1 MVPAL
6 QNALDEAR
14 ETVQLVLSNDQ
25 PVTWENFV
33 LPLQIVD
40 DQISK
45 VWSVIGHLNA
55 VKNSEPLRSSFNVAL
70 QLLTEYQTE
79 ISHNEKLYEG
89 YVSLAESESFGR
101 LSSVRQRVVNR
112 ALRDFK
118 LSGVNLPLEQKA
130 KLKQISSELSSLSSK
145 FQDNLL
151 DATHG
156 WYHNVLEESA
166 LEGLPEH
173 AKLAAMEAAKAKS
186 LEGWVIT
193 LDYPSYIA
201 VMTYSENR
209 GLREELYRAYV
220 TRASDQGPNAGEF
233 DNSAIIRRILGL
245 RSEEA
250 KILGFDA
257 FSSLSLATKM
267 ARSTKEVLDF
277 LRDLAARSRASALLE
292 LEELKVFAHESLGLE
307 RVEPWDIA
315 YVSERFRQK
324 LFAIS
329 EEEIR
334 QYFPVPSVLKGL
346 FSVLD
351 RVFGV
356 TVKIREQ
363 VDVWDSQVAFYDVLD
378 STGELLGSFYMDLYA
393 RPSKRGGAWMDEYQS
408 RMVSDGGTP
417 QLPVAFIVC
426 NFAPPTS
433 SHPSLLRHDEV
444 QTLFHEFG
452 HGLHHMLTKVNEPA
466 LSGIHG
472 VEWDAVELPSQLME
486 NFCWHPEVVRLI
498 SSHYQTGQSLP
509 AELLGQMI
517 SAKNFQSAMQMVRQ
531 LEFSL
536 FDFLIHMECGS
547 SEARDFTEIL
557 EEVRE
562 EVSVLKPPAYNRFPQ
577 SFGHIFSGGYAAGY
591 YSYKWAEVLSADA
604 FSRFEEQ
611 GTIVREV
618 GEDFKKVFLERGG
631 SQDAMDL
638 FLEFRGRLPSVEPL
652 LRHSGL
658 LN

>member
-6 QNALDEAR
+6 QEAIGTAR
-14 ETVQLVLSNDQ
+14 EVVQRVLSNDSS
-25 PVTWENFV
+25 VTWQGLV
-33 LPLQIVD
+33 VPLQLAD

-45 VWSVIGHLNA
+45 IWSVIGHLNA
-55 VKNSEPLRSSFNVAL
+55 VKNSESLRASFNVAL

-79 ISHNEKLYEG
+79 ISHNEKLYDA
-89 YVSLAESESFGR
+89 YVSLAQSESFGR
-101 LSSVRQRVVNR
+101 LPLVQQRVVHH
-112 ALRDFK
+112 ALRDFR
-118 LSGVNLPLEQKA
+118 LAGVNLPAEQKA
-130 KLKQISSELSSLSSK
+130 RLKEISHELSSLSSK

-151 DATHG
+151 DATHV
-156 WYHNVLEESA
+156 WSRNVLKESE
-166 LEGLPEH
+166 LKGLPDH
-173 AKLAAMEAAKAKS
+173 AQLAAMEAAKARN
-186 LEGWVIT
+186 LEGWILT

-201 VMTYSENR
+201 VMTYAENR
-209 GLREELYRAYV
+209 ALREELYRAYV

-233 DNSAIIRRILGL
+233 DNTGIIQRILEL

-250 KILGFDA
+250 NILGFDA
-257 FSSLSLATKM
+257 FSALSLATKM
-267 ARSTKEVLDF
+267 ARSTDEVLNF
-277 LRDLAARSRASALLE
+277 IRDLTQRSRGPAFQE
-292 LEELKVFAHESLGLE
+292 LEELRGFAREELDLE
-307 RVEPWDIA
+307 QLEPWDIA
-315 YVSERFRQK
+315 YASERFRQK

-329 EEEIR
+329 EEEVR
-334 QYFPVPSVLKGL
+334 QYFPAPSVIKGL
-346 FSVLD
+346 FLVLD
-351 RVFGV
+351 QVFGINV
-356 TVKIREQ
+356 RMRDQ
-363 VDVWDSQVAFYDVLD
+363 VDVWDSQVAFYDVFD
-378 STGELLGSFYMDLYA
+378 DAGELLGSFYLDLYA

-408 RMVSDGGTP
+408 RMILDGHTP
-417 QLPVAFIVC
+417 QRPVAFIIC

-486 NFCWHPEVVRLI
+486 NFCWHPEVVRMI
-498 SSHYQTGQSLP
+498 SRHYLTGYSLP
-509 AELLGQMI
+509 SELLEQMI
-517 SAKNFQSAMQMVRQ
+517 SAKNFQSAMQMIRQ

-536 FDFLIHMECGS
+536 FDFLIHMECGHS
-547 SEARDFTEIL
+547 DAKDFTRIL
-557 EEVRE
+557 ERVRD

-604 FSRFEEQ
+604 FSKFEER
-611 GTIVREV
+611 GTLVREI
-618 GEDFKKVFLERGG
+618 GEEFKKVFLERGG

-638 FLEFRGRLPSVEPL
+638 FIEFRGRVPSVEPL

>member
-6 QNALDEAR
+6 QNALDAAR

-25 PVTWENFV
+25 PMTWENFV
-33 LPLQIVD
+33 VPLQIVD

-79 ISHNEKLYEG
+79 MSHNEKLYEG
-89 YVSLAESESFGR
+89 YVSLAESESFER

-118 LSGVNLPLEQKA
+118 LSGVNLPFEQKA
-130 KLKQISSELSSLSSK
+130 KLKQISHELSSLSSK

-156 WYHNVLEESA
+156 WYHNVLKESE
-166 LEGLPEH
+166 LKGLPEH
-173 AKLAAMEAAKAKS
+173 AKLAAMEAAKAKG
-186 LEGWVIT
+186 LEGWVLT
-193 LDYPSYIA
+193 LDFPSYIA

-233 DNSAIIRRILGL
+233 DNSSIIRRILEL

-267 ARSTKEVLDF
+267 ARSTNEVLDF
-277 LRDLAARSRASALLE
+277 LRDLAGKSRASALLE
-292 LEELKVFAHESLGLE
+292 LEELKVFAQESLGLG

-315 YVSERFRQK
+315 YASERFRQK

-334 QYFPVPSVLKGL
+334 QYFPVPSVLEGL

-378 STGELLGSFYMDLYA
+378 SAGELLGSFYMDLYA

-408 RMVSDGGTP
+408 RMVSDGYAP

-498 SSHYQTGQSLP
+498 SSHYLTGQSLP
-509 AELLGQMI
+509 AELLDQMI
-517 SAKNFQSAMQMVRQ
+517 LAKNFQSAMQMVRQ

-536 FDFLIHMECGS
+536 FDFLIHMECGTS
-547 SEARDFTEIL
+547 GARDFTEIL

-562 EVSVLKPPAYNRFPQ
+562 EISVLKPPAYNRFPQ

-604 FSRFEEQ
+604 FARFEEQ

-631 SQDAMDL
+631 SQDAVDL